1 MMLAALTAS
10 QRRRKR
16 LDAEPGE
23 WQEETNRFGGVRR
36 FRMIG
41 GIKEYECSVR
51 TTNGTKPQS
60 DDGKEKT

>member
-1 MMLAALTAS
+1 MTNRQMMLAALTAS

-23 WQEETNRFGGVRR
+23 WQEEKNRFGGVRR

-41 GIKEYECSVR
+41 NVREYECEVR
-51 TTNGTKPQS
+51 TTHGTISQS
-60 DDGKEKT
+60 DD